1 MDLASLLGLIGGLGI
16 VLVAIML
23 GGDLGAFV
31 DIPSILIVVVGSLF
45 VVMMRYPLG
54 QFLGMGGVLGKAF
67 MFKAVEPNA
76 LIEESVEL
84 ANIAR
89 KEGVLALEGKEIG
102 HPFLQKGIALCIDG
116 HGPDVVQKML
126 NKDMS
131 LAVQRHGDGAQ
142 IFKAMGDAAPAMGM
156 IGTLVG
162 LVQMLGNMED
172 PKSIGPA
179 MAVALLTTLYGAMV
193 ANIFGLPVSDKL
205 KLRAQQEELA
215 KSLILEAVAGIQEG
229 VNPRVLEQLLKSYL
243 PERKREAA

>member
-1 MDLASLLGLIGGLGI
+1 MDLASLIGLIGGLGI

-54 QFLGMGGVLGKAF
+54 QFFGIGGVMGKAF
-67 MFKAVEPNA
+67 MFKTIEPDA

-126 NKDMS
+126 SKDMN
-131 LAVQRHGDGAQ
+131 LTVQRHSDGAQ
-142 IFKAMGDAAPAMGM
+142 IFKALGDAAPAMGM

-179 MAVALLTTLYGAMV
+179 MAVALLTTLYGAIV

-205 KLRAQQEELA
+205 KLRGQEEELA